1 MKIQEGRIEITFT
14 QDERDIIKKFFG
26 EIIENIYSNDRIN
39 LSLSEI
45 CEELAEY
52 FYDDMPDSMI
62 IK

>member
-14 QDERDIIKKFFG
+14 QEERDIIKKFFG
-26 EIIENIYSNDRIN
+26 EIIENIYSNDHIN

-62 IK
+62 IE

>member
-1 MKIQEGRIEITFT
+1 MKIQTGKVEITFT
-14 QDERDIIKKFFG
+14 QEERDIIKKF
-26 EIIENIYSNDRIN
+26 

-62 IK
+62 IE